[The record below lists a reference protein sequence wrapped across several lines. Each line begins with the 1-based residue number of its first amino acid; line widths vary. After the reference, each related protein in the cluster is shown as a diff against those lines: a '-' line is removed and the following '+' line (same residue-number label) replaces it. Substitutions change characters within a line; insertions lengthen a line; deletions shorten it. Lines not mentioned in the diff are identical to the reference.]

1 MKKRILSAILALCLV
16 LSLGV
21 CALAADNSR
30 SYEFN
35 LTANG
40 KTEINV
46 ETGDVITV
54 MLELKRTSGDGPM
67 YAMQDE
73 INYDSS
79 LLRLSDGG
87 ELLYTGCRSTDIALT
102 TGGRSHYLNFL
113 SAAGGENWGKS
124 VTVGTFKLEVI
135 GGKATTVLKNA
146 NFKVSTKDG
155 SDTFTVSA
163 QDVIIR
169 INGSTDA
176 PDIDN
181 GGNKGD
187 NSGLLNR
194 TSHIAYVS
202 GYPDGTVRPG
212 ANITR
217 AETAQMLY
225 RLLTSDAQA
234 KYTTKSNSFSDVAA
248 DAWYCQSVSTLSG
261 MGIITGYPDGT
272 FRPNANITRAEFATL
287 LSRFTEAKT
296 ASAASFTDTASHW
309 ARNAIETA
317 SANGWV
323 TGYPDGTFRP
333 NNSITRA
340 EAMTMINRMLG
351 RLPETE
357 ADLLTGMT
365 TFSDN
370 SDTTQWYYLHVQEAT
385 NSQSSTMMA
394 DGVHESWTRLG

>member
-1 MKKRILSAILALCLV
+1 MKKRILSVILALCLA

-79 LLRLSDGG
+79 LLKLVDGG

-113 SAAGGENWGKS
+113 SASGGESWGKS

-135 GGKATTVLKNA
+135 GGKATTVLRNA
-146 NFKVSTKDG
+146 NFKVSTKNG
-155 SDTFTVSA
+155 ADTYTVSA
-163 QDVIIR
+163 QDVVIR

-176 PDIDN
+176 PDMDN
-181 GGNKGD
+181 NG
-187 NSGLLNR
+187 SLLNR
-194 TSHIAYVS
+194 TNHIAYVS

-225 RLLTSDAQA
+225 RLLTSDAQSRYA
-234 KYTTKSNSFSDVAA
+234 TKSNSFSDVAA
-248 DAWYCQSVSTLSG
+248 DAWYCESVSTLSG

-272 FRPNANITRAEFATL
+272 FRPNEKITRAEFATL
-287 LSRFTEAKT
+287 LSRFTEAKPAGT
-296 ASAASFTDTASHW
+296 ASFSDTASHW
-309 ARNAIETA
+309 ARAAIETA

-351 RLPETE
+351 RLPETSG
-357 ADLLTGMT
+357 DLLSGMT
-365 TFSDN
+365 VFSDN

-385 NSQSSTMMA
+385 NSHSYTMKA
-394 DGVHESWTRLG
+394 DGIHETWTKLG